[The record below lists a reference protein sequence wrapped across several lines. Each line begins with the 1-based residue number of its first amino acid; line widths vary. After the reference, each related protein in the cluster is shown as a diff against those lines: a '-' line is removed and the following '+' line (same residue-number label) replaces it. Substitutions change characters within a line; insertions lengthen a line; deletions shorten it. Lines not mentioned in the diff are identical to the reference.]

1 MTEGGLPNGWT
12 RYEKLVLEEIRA
24 LKEEVRAL
32 RDDQGQTRI
41 DVAMLQVKA
50 GVFGLVG
57 GLLPFGLFV
66 AYQVLGSSS

>member
-1 MTEGGLPNGWT
+1 MTPPEGNGWT
-12 RYEKLVLEEIRA
+12 RSERLVMSKLDDLT
-24 LKEEVRAL
+24 EEVRGL
-32 RDDQGQTRI
+32 RTDMQATKI

-66 AYQVLGSSS
+66 AYQIVGNQ